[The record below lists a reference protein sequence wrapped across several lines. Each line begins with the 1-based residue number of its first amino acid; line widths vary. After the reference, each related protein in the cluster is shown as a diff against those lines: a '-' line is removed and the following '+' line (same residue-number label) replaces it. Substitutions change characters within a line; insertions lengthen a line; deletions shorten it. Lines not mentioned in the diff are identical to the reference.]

1 MSTAPIS
8 FFGDSSGGSD
18 LSGVGDA
25 PWNAP
30 GPGFSSNNIL
40 SSILGGLGGGFM
52 NQPQNTTT
60 NFNQNTTGSQ
70 TGTAATSRTL
80 TPYQQALQG
89 PLFSYISQLMSN
101 PKATIAPFRA
111 AGRDQVSNN
120 YNGLADTLRQQFM
133 SNGGGK
139 SGKFGTALVQGNL
152 NRLGDLS
159 KTDTAFDQAE
169 SQLPLEGAGLASSL
183 LGMPFGSTST
193 GTSSSTSN
201 TTGSSTTT
209 KKQGGF
215 LDTLLGTGLSLL
227 GKAVGAG

>member
-8 FFGDSSGGSD
+8 YFGDSGSGGS
-18 LSGVGDA
+18 SGFG
-25 PWNAP
+25 
-30 GPGFSSNNIL
+30 SSDIL
-40 SSILGGLGGGFM
+40 SSILGGLGGAFM
-52 NQPQNTTT
+52 NQPQNTST

-70 TGTAATSRTL
+70 TGTASSQRTL

-120 YNGLADTLRQQFM
+120 YNGLSDVLRQQFM

-169 SQLPLEGAGLASSL
+169 AQLPFEGAGLASSL

-193 GTSSSTSN
+193 GTSNSTSA
-201 TTGSSTTT
+201 TSGSSTTT
-209 KKQGGF
+209 KQQGGF
-215 LDTLLGTGLSLL
+215 LSSLLGTGLGIAASFI
-227 GKAVGAG
+227 